1 MPNNHANKITG
12 RLGEDIACNFLEKLG
27 YKILAKNYRYSR
39 FAEIDIVAKDKDT
52 IVFTEVKTR
61 CGTNFGH
68 PFEAVN
74 HKKLLNIFKAGLHYL
89 QNNKEY
95 YKRYRI
101 DIVSVILNA
110 QNTTQDI
117 EPVIEHL
124 KDVSLN

>member
-1 MPNNHANKITG
+1 MPTKLLADWARILHAI
-12 RLGEDIACNFLEKLG
+12 FLRSWVIKFWQ
-27 YKILAKNYRYSR
+27 KTTDTHV

-74 HKKLLNIFKAGLHYL
+74 HKKLLNIFKAGLYYL

>member
-1 MPNNHANKITG
+1 MKKWRKFMPSNHANKITG

-74 HKKLLNIFKAGLHYL
+74 HKKRRRDSGGG
-89 QNNKEY
+89 
-95 YKRYRI
+95 KRTDSGTRH
-101 DIVSVILNA
+101 
-110 QNTTQDI
+110 
-117 EPVIEHL
+117 P
-124 KDVSLN
+124 

>member
-1 MPNNHANKITG
+1 MPNNHANKTTG
-12 RLGEDIACNFLEKLG
+12 KLGEDIACNFLKKLG

-74 HKKLLNIFKAGLHYL
+74 HKKLLNIFKAGLYYL
-89 QNNKEY
+89 QNSKET
-95 YKRYRI
+95 YKKYRI
-101 DIVSVILNA
+101 DIVSVILNTE
-110 QNTTQDI
+110 NDTSKKHPI
-117 EPVIEHL
+117 IEHL
-124 KDVSLN
+124 KDISLN

>member
-1 MPNNHANKITG
+1 MPGNHTNKITG
-12 RLGEDIACNFLEKLG
+12 KLGEDIACNFLEKIG

-74 HKKLLNIFKAGLHYL
+74 NKKLSNIFKAGLHYL
-89 QNNKEY
+89 QNNKES

-101 DIVSVILNA
+101 DIISVILNA
-110 QNTTQDI
+110 QTSTQKV